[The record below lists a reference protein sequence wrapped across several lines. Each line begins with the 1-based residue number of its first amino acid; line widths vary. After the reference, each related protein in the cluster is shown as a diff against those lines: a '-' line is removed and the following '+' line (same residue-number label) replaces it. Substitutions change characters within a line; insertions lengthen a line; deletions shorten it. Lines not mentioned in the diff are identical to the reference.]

1 MTLIPSDW
9 EPLDH
14 EVGPFG
20 PEELQV
26 LENTARD
33 QPIRSWLVRLTAR
46 QDEESVA
53 KSWDPPTCDLN
64 DVDDIKN
71 AIAHRLNALIS
82 KSFDKDKDLLPGSFG
97 F

>member
-26 LENTARD
+26 RENPEKFLSARRWEVRPTAR
-33 QPIRSWLVRLTAR
+33 P
-46 QDEESVA
+46 DEVSVA
-53 KSWDPPTCDLN
+53 KPPQNVNVLG
-64 DVDDIKN
+64 VKDIKK
-71 AIAHRLNALIS
+71 AIAYRLNVLIPTN
-82 KSFDKDKDLLPGSFG
+82 FDKDKGLLPAYFSF
-97 F
+97 